1 MIGLTEFVDS
11 QDSYAGFVMLLF
23 TYKRVRVHFKKKTTS
38 IENFHK
44 FGKVNLIDSG
54 MTDSTIYS
62 IGHGNKKLGD
72 FIEELKSFNIFF
84 LLDIRSKPYS
94 KWSPHFNQN
103 QLESELIKYNIKYV
117 FVGDTLGGLPNDRSC
132 YDFNGKVVYDFIKE
146 KDFFKEGLKR
156 LTIANEK
163 QINIAIMCS
172 ESNPSECHRSKLI
185 GQELLK
191 QNISIKHIT
200 SKFKFKSQEL
210 VMAELTNGNGI
221 VDLFGNKTEFT
232 SRKAY

>member
-1 MIGLTEFVDS
+1 
-11 QDSYAGFVMLLF
+11 
-23 TYKRVRVHFKKKTTS
+23 
-38 IENFHK
+38 
-44 FGKVNLIDSG
+44 

-62 IGHGNKKLGD
+62 IGHGNKKIDD
-72 FIEELKSFNIFF
+72 FVDELKSFNIFF

-94 KWSPHFNQN
+94 KWSPHFNQS
-103 QLESELIKYNIKYV
+103 QLEMELKKHNIKYV
-117 FVGDTLGGLPNDRSC
+117 FVGDSLGGLPDDRSC
-132 YDFNGKVVYDFIKE
+132 YDYNGKVVYDYIKE

-156 LTIANEK
+156 LTTANEK
-163 QINIAIMCS
+163 KINIAVMCS

-191 QNISIKHIT
+191 QDISIKHII
-200 SKFKFKSQEL
+200 SRFKFKSQEL

-221 VDLFGNKTEFT
+221 VDLFGNVTEFT